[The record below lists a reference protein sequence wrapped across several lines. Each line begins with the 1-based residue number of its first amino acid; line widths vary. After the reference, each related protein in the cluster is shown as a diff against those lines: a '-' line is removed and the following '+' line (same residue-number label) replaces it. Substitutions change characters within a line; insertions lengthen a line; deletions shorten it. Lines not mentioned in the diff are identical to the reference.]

1 MKTLD
6 LHQAAEFLSMNPEAL
21 RQKVKAGT
29 IPGAKPG
36 KRWVFLEEDLV
47 QYIRSQYAPDWRA
60 TRVADNEEETSC
72 HFSAETK
79 LGGSTSVHQAEQELD
94 DLLGRKTA

>member
-1 MKTLD
+1 MNTMD
-6 LHQAAEFLSMNPEAL
+6 LNEAAAFLRMNPEVL
-21 RQKVKAGT
+21 RQKAQAGEV
-29 IPGAKPG
+29 PGAKPG

-60 TRVADNEEETSC
+60 TRVADDQEETSC

-94 DLLGRKTA
+94 DLLGRRTA